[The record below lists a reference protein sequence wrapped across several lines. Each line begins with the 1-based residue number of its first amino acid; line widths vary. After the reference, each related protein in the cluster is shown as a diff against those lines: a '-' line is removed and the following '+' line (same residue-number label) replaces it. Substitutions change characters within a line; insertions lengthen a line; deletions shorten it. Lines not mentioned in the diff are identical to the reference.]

1 MSFPPMARQRGRLR
15 LRGTSQRIA
24 SRSSTSPGNGV
35 SSGGTPTAKE
45 ARAAATLAKLVSELE
60 GLTADLHETTISL
73 EGTVD
78 GLLSYLISS

>member
-1 MSFPPMARQRGRLR
+1 
-15 LRGTSQRIA
+15 
-24 SRSSTSPGNGV
+24 V

-78 GLLSYLISS
+78 GLLSYLISR